1 VRAGREDSLD
11 AVARDDRV
19 EDRPDAVVARNRSE
33 ELGVIVTRRP
43 RLEYL
48 QLGVIRAMEEQ
59 VVLHDEVRQQLVQRT
74 RARRRVQ
81 GPISGASGGD
91 QSVERVAPR
100 AIRRERRAL
109 GRPGDVDTE
118 PLAQP
123 PSRNSER
130 PRRT

>member
-1 VRAGREDSLD
+1 MRAGREDSLD
-11 AVARDDRV
+11 PLARDNCVEDGPDTVVARDHR
-19 EDRPDAVVARNRSE
+19 E
-33 ELGVIVTRRP
+33 ELGVVVTRWP
-43 RLEYL
+43 RLEHL
-48 QLGVIRAMEEQ
+48 ELGVIRAVQEEI
-59 VVLHDEVRQQLVQRT
+59 VLDHEVRQQLVQRI
-74 RARRRVQ
+74 RAGRRVQ
-81 GPISGASGGD
+81 RPLASASGGN

-109 GRPGDVDTE
+109 GRPGDVDTK